1 MKKMNRRQKRN
12 LLLVFAF
19 IALGTAML
27 SVGVKHS
34 DYITAK
40 WDEITEKF
48 EKDDVEDTEKTPEV
62 EAGEDEAGTEE
73 Q

>member
-1 MKKMNRRQKRN
+1 MKKLNRKQKRN

-27 SVGVKHS
+27 SIGVRHS
-34 DYITAK
+34 DDIQTK

-48 EKDDVEDTEKTPEV
+48 EKDDAEKTPEV
-62 EAGEDEAGTEE
+62 DVETEE
-73 Q
+73 TTEQE

>member
-1 MKKMNRRQKRN
+1 MKKLNKKQKRN

-19 IALGTAML
+19 IALGSVML

-34 DYITAK
+34 DEIQTK

-48 EKDDVEDTEKTPEV
+48 EKDDAEENNDDASSDVETENQ
-62 EAGEDEAGTEE
+62 EE
-73 Q
+73 QE